1 MTVLRF
7 ALAQFDFPVGAVAR
21 NGARVRELMT
31 AARERHAAQLIAFP
45 ELTLS
50 GYPPED
56 LLLRPSFLASCE
68 RELAAVA
75 AHADGIAAF
84 VGHPHTLGEVYN
96 AASLLAAGAVRFTA
110 HKQALPN
117 YTVFDEKRYFRP
129 GHDSTVTEFGGVR
142 VGWLVCEDIWEPEPA
157 ALAAAHGAEL
167 LIVINASPFDLEKST
182 QREELLAR
190 RARENDVAIAYL
202 NLVGGQDDLLFDGG
216 SLLVE
221 PDGRIAARAPVF
233 VDALLLAEYDSAT
246 RRFKPI
252 DWPIEADASREARVY
267 AGLVRGIRDYVDK
280 NHFPGVLLGLSG
292 GIDSALTLA
301 IAVDALG
308 AERVIGVRLPSRF
321 TSDLSNDLAE
331 QQAQTLGVKLL
342 TIPIGPPFAGFR
354 DTLASAFSNLAE
366 PSVERGAGLD
376 NPFEALAGAARD
388 DSRDASRSPSGPATL
403 PAQPTRPASNSG
415 SPLSPQPSAGSPDVT
430 EENIQSRCRGVILM
444 ALSNK
449 LGHMVLS
456 TGNKSEYAVGY
467 ATIYGDM
474 CGGYAPLKDCYKQ
487 LVYALAR
494 WRNGV
499 SGIGKRES
507 GIVEGAGLRGEPG
520 FDASCVE
527 AQLAPASDS
536 TGTSR
541 LAPRARDGSSDSPG
555 GRGLKS
561 DGEVIPRAVIDR
573 PPSAELRENQTDQD
587 SLPPYETLDAILE
600 RFIDGEQSQAEIVAA
615 GFDEATVRRIAR
627 LVLGSE
633 YKRRQAAP
641 GPKITTRAFGRDRR
655 YPITSGW
662 R

>member
-1 MTVLRF
+1 MTTVRF

-21 NGARVRELMT
+21 NGERVRELMT
-31 AARERHAAQLIAFP
+31 QARDRHAAQLIAFP

-75 AHADGIAAF
+75 AHADGIAAY
-84 VGHPHTLGEVYN
+84 VGHPHAVGEVYN

-129 GHDSTVTEFGGVR
+129 GHDSCVTDFAGVR

-157 ALAAAHGAEL
+157 ALAATHGADL
-167 LIVINASPFDLEKST
+167 LVVINASPFDLEKST
-182 QREELLAR
+182 QREELIAR
-190 RARENDVAIAYL
+190 RARENNVAIAYL

-216 SLLVE
+216 SLLIE
-221 PDGRIAARAPVF
+221 PDGHVAARAPVF
-233 VDALLLAEYDSAT
+233 VDALLLAEYDNVA
-246 RRFKPI
+246 RRFKAI
-252 DWPIEADASREARVY
+252 DWPVEADASREARVY

-308 AERVIGVRLPSRF
+308 ADRVIGVRLPSRF

-331 QQAQTLGVKLL
+331 QQARMLGVTLL
-342 TIPIGPPFAGFR
+342 TILIGPPFTGFSA
-354 DTLASAFSNLAE
+354 TLQPAFAAFSPQASA
-366 PSVERGAGLD
+366 
-376 NPFEALAGAARD
+376 
-388 DSRDASRSPSGPATL
+388 
-403 PAQPTRPASNSG
+403 
-415 SPLSPQPSAGSPDVT
+415 LSPHDVT

-449 LGHMVLS
+449 FGHMVLS

-494 WRNGV
+494 WRNGT
-499 SGIGKRES
+499 SGLGTWDSGLGNGKASAITRETKQ
-507 GIVEGAGLRGEPG
+507 RPG
-520 FDASCVE
+520 V
-527 AQLAPASDS
+527 
-536 TGTSR
+536 
-541 LAPRARDGSSDSPG
+541 
-555 GRGLKS
+555 
-561 DGEVIPRAVIDR
+561 EVIPSAVIER
-573 PPSAELRENQTDQD
+573 APSAELRENQTDQD

-615 GFDEATVRRIAR
+615 GFDEATVRRVAR

-633 YKRRQAAP
+633 YKRRQSAP